1 MTLRSRALA
10 AATALTLALPAS
22 ASDLILGEAVTFQ
35 SPTGVTERCVR
46 IAPMPGAV
54 YSDKDRKA
62 EAAYCAID
70 FYAPAVALCPKTWS
84 TSPGMVVYDISEGP
98 YANDRKGFEANA
110 CVEGKGASDLA
121 ADDLAKFK
129 PTMNAKGTSGT
140 FSASPLLYYHLSRFF
155 QADIGVPPAVWRSRD
170 RQMHL
175 SEVARPGLAIS
186 GHSHSSGMNHNGW
199 QMLVASDQDPGAYT
213 PTTDLYTSDGAA
225 LYGVL
230 LSSPGSRYT
239 SEVNGTRASGWG
251 KGQNEDFQNT
261 APFLALRSDK
271 PVAEAI
277 KAGIAGALKDPQIR
291 RDMGDDVD
299 ARQVAFWMADLANIV
314 LLDFIFS
321 QQDRVGNI
329 DYVPYWLWIEDGKI
343 KDRKANTH
351 GPETEPVPEGAVRIK
366 RTHLNDNDAGG
377 RVEYAN
383 FSKSTQML
391 EKLRHFPAT
400 TYAKLVALNADLQAE
415 GPLFAYLRD
424 AFGISDRQLQQIV
437 ANTALATQILS
448 DTCKRGELAFDL
460 DAEAYFLTGTVTPAT
475 VGCGP

>member
-1 MTLRSRALA
+1 MSLCIRILA
-10 AATALTLALPAS
+10 ATFALMAAFPAT
-22 ASDLILGEAVTFQ
+22 ASDLIVGEEVTFQ
-35 SPTGVTERCVR
+35 SPNGVTERCVR
-46 IAPMPGAV
+46 IAPMPGAI
-54 YSDKDRKA
+54 YSEKDLKA
-62 EAAYCAID
+62 EAEYCSID

-84 TSPGMVVYDISEGP
+84 TSPGMIVLDISEGP

-121 ADDLAKFK
+121 KDDLAKFK

-140 FSASPLLYYHLSRFF
+140 FSASPLLYYHLSRYF
-155 QADIGVPPAVWRSRD
+155 QADIGVPPAVWRSMD
-170 RQMHL
+170 RTMHL

-186 GHSHSSGMNHNGW
+186 GHSYSSGMNHAGW
-199 QMLVASDQDPGAYT
+199 QVLVAADDTPSSYT
-213 PTTDLYTSDGAA
+213 PTSDLYTSDEKAI
-225 LYGVL
+225 YGVL

-261 APFLALRSDK
+261 APFLALRSGR
-271 PVAEAI
+271 PLGEAI
-277 KAGIAGALKDPQIR
+277 AEGVASALRDPQLR

-299 ARQVAFWMADLANIV
+299 PRQVAFWMSDLANIV

-329 DYVPYWLWIEDGKI
+329 DYVPYWMWVEDGKI

-351 GPETEPVPEGAVRIK
+351 GPETDPLPDGAVRIK

-383 FSKSTQML
+383 FAKSTKML

-400 TYAKLVALNADLQAE
+400 TYTQLVALNADLQAD
-415 GPLFAYLRD
+415 GPLHAYLRD
-424 AFGISDRQLQQIV
+424 SFGISDRQLAQII

-448 DTCKRGELAFDL
+448 ETCKRGELAFDL
-460 DAEAYFLTGTVTPAT
+460 DPEAFFLTGDVQTAT
-475 VGCGP
+475 VACGP

>member
-1 MTLRSRALA
+1 MTLRSSALVA
-10 AATALTLALPAS
+10 TTALTLALPAS
-22 ASDLILGEAVTFQ
+22 ASDLILGEAATFQ

-46 IAPMPGAV
+46 IAPMPGAI
-54 YSDKDRKA
+54 YSEKDLKT
-62 EAAYCAID
+62 EATYCAID
-70 FYAPAVALCPKTWS
+70 FYSPAVALCPKTWS
-84 TSPGMVVYDISEGP
+84 TSPGMIVYDISAGP

-110 CVEGKGASDLA
+110 CVEGKAASDLA
-121 ADDLAKFK
+121 KDDLAKFK

-140 FSASPLLYYHLSRFF
+140 FSASPLLYYHLSRYF
-155 QADIGVPPAVWRSRD
+155 QADIGVPPAVWRSMD
-170 RQMHL
+170 RLMHL
-175 SEVARPGLAIS
+175 SEVARPGLSIS
-186 GHSHSSGMNHNGW
+186 GHSHSSGMNHTGW
-199 QMLVASDQDPGAYT
+199 QVLVGSDDDPRAYT
-213 PTTDLYTSDGAA
+213 PTTDLYTSDGSA

-271 PVAEAI
+271 PLAEAI
-277 KAGIAGALKDPQIR
+277 KAGNAEALKDAQIL

-329 DYVPYWLWIEDGKI
+329 DYVPYWMWVEDGKI

-366 RTHLNDNDAGG
+366 RTHLNDNDAGA

-383 FSKSTQML
+383 FAKSTGML

-400 TYAKLVALNADLQAE
+400 TYTQLIALNTDLQAQ
-415 GPLFAYLRD
+415 GSLFAYLRD
-424 AFGISDRQLQQIV
+424 SFGISDRQLQQIV

-448 DTCKRGELAFDL
+448 DSCKRGELAFDV
-460 DAEAYFLTGTVTPAT
+460 DAETFFLTGAVAPAT
-475 VGCGP
+475 LACGP